1 MQHFRGMRKAL
12 AMLAAG
18 LLLVSCRGK
27 ERPPDVA
34 QLVSELCGSDPRK
47 SGEAR
52 LQLIGLGEP
61 AVPALSA
68 LLRTGQPAERLAAA
82 NALWGFG
89 ARARSAVPDL
99 AAALGDGEPAL
110 RVAAAMALENMGAAA
125 APAVPALVKAI
136 GDRDGSVRQAAVKAL
151 AAIGPAA
158 REALPAL
165 TRALKRGSW
174 PEADEAVRRI
184 RSLPA
189 GAPIDPSAPGA
200 GER

>member
-1 MQHFRGMRKAL
+1 MRKAL

-18 LLLVSCRGK
+18 LLLMSCRAK

-34 QLVSELCGSDPRK
+34 QLVRELCGNDARK

-61 AVPALSA
+61 AVPALSD
-68 LLRTGQPAERLAAA
+68 LLRSGQPAERLAAA
-82 NALWGFG
+82 NTLWGLG
-89 ARARSAVPDL
+89 ARGRSAVPDL
-99 AAALGDGEPAL
+99 AAALGEDDAAL
-110 RVAAAMALENMGAAA
+110 RVAVAMALESMGPAA

-158 REALPAL
+158 RDALPAL
-165 TRALKRGSW
+165 TRALKRSSW

-184 RSLPA
+184 RGLPA
-189 GAPIDPSAPGA
+189 NAPVDLSGGGAD
-200 GER
+200 ER